1 MESKLD
7 ELNSFWSKLQSS
19 STSRQ
24 QELENALLRLGQ
36 FHEALG
42 ELLSWFEEADKILR
56 GGEMGGAS
64 GINIESLESQMKDL
78 QVGVVLLWV

>member
-7 ELNSFWSKLQSS
+7 ELNSHWSELQSS

-42 ELLSWFEEADKILR
+42 ELLSWFDEADKTLR
-56 GGEMGGAS
+56 GGEMGGV
-64 GINIESLESQMKDL
+64 NIESLESQMKDL
-78 QVGVVLLWV
+78 QVSI